1 MPLAARVLG
10 IPMVAALCWV
20 SQEGPA
26 LFRDGSD
33 TVVLAY
39 SETTQGGL
47 KTWPGL
53 FLVGILLLGSIAK
66 WCPAL
71 LLHEFQLFRGWVSPA
86 LFQAEWSKAP
96 FNSLSL
102 SQYLQVG

>member
-1 MPLAARVLG
+1 
-10 IPMVAALCWV
+10 MVAALCWV

-53 FLVGILLLGSIAK
+53 FLVEILFLGGIAK

-71 LLHEFQLFRGWVSPA
+71 LLHEFQLLRGWVSPA
-86 LFQAEWSKAP
+86 LFQAE
-96 FNSLSL
+96 
-102 SQYLQVG
+102 